1 MCRRRNDFRPGA
13 QDVLLGDVAGGGGGS
28 FSLEAADGVR
38 FTVLS
43 QPLTNEEIPS
53 ATAKYVSGK
62 AKVRQVGELAFGKH
76 VQRPQIGDV
85 IGAEA
90 EVSEL
95 VEKIVDA
102 AGEEE
107 VAAFRQL
114 ADEEAERR
122 CLAHAAGA
130 MGAQHRQFIEIG
142 EQTVPRASADP
153 RIALRRSTAKHKAE
167 DQIMADTPVAAL
179 DHTIQQTN
187 IWLKTL
193 AEQLHIEDRHDAYS
207 ALRSVLHVLRDRL
220 TPEQAIH
227 LGAQLP
233 VLVRGIYYDGWRIAG
248 KPSDERQPAEFAT
261 LVAADLPPSLA
272 RDALRVT
279 RAVFGLLEKEL
290 DRGDG
295 QGHRDAAASL
305 AGLVA
310 RAQIPRTAAALTES
324 WRRQCGS
331 TQRNS
336 ARSRSTQRPTN
347 MM

>member
-1 MCRRRNDFRPGA
+1 
-13 QDVLLGDVAGGGGGS
+13 
-28 FSLEAADGVR
+28 
-38 FTVLS
+38 
-43 QPLTNEEIPS
+43 
-53 ATAKYVSGK
+53 
-62 AKVRQVGELAFGKH
+62 
-76 VQRPQIGDV
+76 
-85 IGAEA
+85 
-90 EVSEL
+90 
-95 VEKIVDA
+95 
-102 AGEEE
+102 
-107 VAAFRQL
+107 
-114 ADEEAERR
+114 
-122 CLAHAAGA
+122 
-130 MGAQHRQFIEIG
+130 
-142 EQTVPRASADP
+142 
-153 RIALRRSTAKHKAE
+153 
-167 DQIMADTPVAAL
+167 MADTTVAAL

-193 AEQLHIEDRHDAYS
+193 AEQLHIEDRHDAYR
-207 ALRSVLHVLRDRL
+207 ALRSVLRVLRDRL
-220 TPEQAIH
+220 TPEQAVH

-233 VLVRGIYYDGWRIAG
+233 VLVRGIYY
-248 KPSDERQPAEFAT
+248 DERQPAEFAT

-279 RAVFGLLEKEL
+279 GAVFGLFEKEL

-310 RAQIPRTAAALTES
+310 RAQIPRTAAALTET